1 MSLDVQIEGLLF
13 YKSSP
18 VKKKWLC
25 SYFSVSEEEL
35 TEACEILQ
43 TRLQTGATRLVNTDE
58 ELQLMTAPEIAPL
71 IEAVHK
77 DDMKADIGKAG
88 AETLA
93 IIMYKQP
100 VSRAEIDQIRG
111 VNSAFILRNLMTRGL
126 ITRSQK
132 ASRSGYE
139 FSATPELMAQ
149 LGIEKKQ
156 DLTEFSTVMD
166 TLETFTESKSA

>member
-18 VKKKWLC
+18 IKKKWLC
-25 SYFSVSEEEL
+25 SYFDVSSEDL
-35 TEACEILQ
+35 ASACEILQ
-43 TRLQTGATRLVNTDE
+43 NRLQAGAMRLVEADDE
-58 ELQLMTAPEIAPL
+58 IQLMTAPEIAPL
-71 IEAVHK
+71 IEDVHK
-77 DDMKADIGKAG
+77 DEMKADIGKAG

-126 ITRSQK
+126 VTRSQK
-132 ASRSGYE
+132 ATRSGYE
-139 FSATPELMAQ
+139 FSTTPELMAQ

-156 DLTEFSTVMD
+156 DLTEFSAVMD
-166 TLETFTESKSA
+166 SLETFTETKSE